1 MAPEENIDD
10 DTPSRINNIK
20 IFDNSYLQGLKSM
33 SAKKTRVLTPLGA
46 SSTRFNSEKKGEP
59 IFKGI

>member
-1 MAPEENIDD
+1 MTPEENLDD

-33 SAKKTRVLTPLGA
+33 SAKKTRVLTPLYV
-46 SSTRFNSEKKGEP
+46 SPTKPKSE
-59 IFKGI
+59 